1 MLLQIVTET
10 LAFARLDVND
20 TVVNFSFELCEF
32 WLQNVRDEDTKHCNC
47 IAKNTK
53 RNLAST
59 KTRIRKWVI
68 SASAIAKIF
77 DGGNKEAKLKSIAMV
92 LKKMNFRNELDHAK
106 RGESRRWHKE
116 GFGKKMSAL
125 KTKTGDE
132 SLLVLKNKERRRKT
146 DNFDNWPSGFKLP
159 Q

>member
-1 MLLQIVTET
+1 M
-10 LAFARLDVND
+10 
-20 TVVNFSFELCEF
+20 
-32 WLQNVRDEDTKHCNC
+32 
-47 IAKNTK
+47 
-53 RNLAST
+53 
-59 KTRIRKWVI
+59 I

-125 KTKTGDE
+125 KTKTGDKG
-132 SLLVLKNKERRRKT
+132 LLVLRNKDKEEGRLTILATELTQWIFFFERIIF
-146 DNFDNWPSGFKLP
+146 NSIFEYLEENSLLCPNQSGFRPFDSFENQLLSIVHDMLILIKIQLLK
-159 Q
+159 